1 MGKPHRPFRSAC
13 LQGNGL
19 RTADGQGK
27 GGDGRKTVGSKG
39 VAMRCLPWGN
49 LTLGFWL
56 TGAPLL
62 LGFREHGVPALNDVI
77 VGLVLL
83 GTAAVTLY
91 LDRPEQE

>member
-1 MGKPHRPFRSAC
+1 M
-13 LQGNGL
+13 
-19 RTADGQGK
+19 
-27 GGDGRKTVGSKG
+27 
-39 VAMRCLPWGN
+39 
-49 LTLGFWL
+49 GFWL